1 MLPITAFVL
10 SAFAF
15 VPSLAASSS
24 AVPEADH
31 LEILKVHNK
40 YRTRAGAPA
49 LVWNATL
56 ANFAESWV
64 DKCINAHSNSP
75 VYGENMGYG
84 YNTWEAMIDTWADEF
99 RDYKYGTEE
108 LQLQTLHFTEIVWK
122 STVSVGCARSS
133 CDFNPRFYSCNY
145 YPHGNTLT
153 QFIAN
158 VQRLKN

>member
-15 VPSLAASSS
+15 VPSLAASGS

-31 LEILKVHNK
+31 LEILTVHNK

-64 DKCINAHSNSP
+64 DKCINAHSNS
-75 VYGENMGYG
+75 
-84 YNTWEAMIDTWADEF
+84 
-99 RDYKYGTEE
+99 
-108 LQLQTLHFTEIVWK
+108 
-122 STVSVGCARSS
+122 VSGLC
-133 CDFNPRFYSCNY
+133 CF
-145 YPHGNTLT
+145 
-153 QFIAN
+153 
-158 VQRLKN
+158 